1 MGTRDYE
8 SLIFL
13 LIILLAA
20 CLGNTL
26 LPAWIG
32 SVNYLYYVKPLSWLI
47 LSLYIWNKPRTRFK
61 GKLRTYNHIILWST
75 ICGLLY
81 LALFFGVGFMDGI
94 GKSPYAR
101 SIQGIIANVV
111 CFGSVLVMMEW
122 VRDYIINRVKKK
134 YIMVFMVITV
144 IVFSLY
150 GMNLRVVTNLRDW
163 RYAVQYLGEYA
174 LPEIS
179 KNILLTFMV
188 YVGGA
193 YPAIMYTTL
202 TSIPVWIMPVLPD
215 LEWITRA
222 FVGIFSPLV
231 FLVVMKQSYLKRT
244 RELKIREQK
253 DDKPYTWIVTSLIS
267 ILIIW
272 FAVGVFPLFPTVI
285 LTGSM
290 KPFLNPGDL
299 AIMQKTRGDNMEIG
313 DVIQYWTWEYFVIHR
328 IVNIDNNERKYQTK
342 GDNNSVPDSKLVGTE
357 QIRGKLIAVVPKVGI
372 LTILLRSP
380 GQEREIEAEF

>member
-1 MGTRDYE
+1 
-8 SLIFL
+8 
-13 LIILLAA
+13 
-20 CLGNTL
+20 
-26 LPAWIG
+26 
-32 SVNYLYYVKPLSWLI
+32 
-47 LSLYIWNKPRTRFK
+47 
-61 GKLRTYNHIILWST
+61 
-75 ICGLLY
+75 
-81 LALFFGVGFMDGI
+81 
-94 GKSPYAR
+94 
-101 SIQGIIANVV
+101 
-111 CFGSVLVMMEW
+111 
-122 VRDYIINRVKKK
+122 
-134 YIMVFMVITV
+134 
-144 IVFSLY
+144 
-150 GMNLRVVTNLRDW
+150 
-163 RYAVQYLGEYA
+163 
-174 LPEIS
+174 
-179 KNILLTFMV
+179 
-188 YVGGA
+188 
-193 YPAIMYTTL
+193 
-202 TSIPVWIMPVLPD
+202 
-215 LEWITRA
+215 
-222 FVGIFSPLV
+222 
-231 FLVVMKQSYLKRT
+231 MKQSYLKRT

-313 DVIQYWTWEYFVIHR
+313 DVIQYWTGEYFVIHR

>member
-150 GMNLRVVTNLRDW
+150 WMNLRVVTNLRDW

>member
-313 DVIQYWTWEYFVIHR
+313 DVIQYWTGEYFVIHR

>member
-101 SIQGIIANVV
+101 SIQGI
-111 CFGSVLVMMEW
+111 CKCRVLWQCPGHDGMGE
-122 VRDYIINRVKKK
+122 DYIINRVKKK

-150 GMNLRVVTNLRDW
+150 GMNLWVVTNLRTGGM
-163 RYAVQYLGEYA
+163 VYLGEYA

-179 KNILLTFMV
+179 KTYFLHSWYTSGRIPCHYV
-188 YVGGA
+188 YD
-193 YPAIMYTTL
+193 L
-202 TSIPVWIMPVLPD
+202 TSIPV
-215 LEWITRA
+215 
-222 FVGIFSPLV
+222 
-231 FLVVMKQSYLKRT
+231 
-244 RELKIREQK
+244 
-253 DDKPYTWIVTSLIS
+253 
-267 ILIIW
+267 
-272 FAVGVFPLFPTVI
+272 
-285 LTGSM
+285 
-290 KPFLNPGDL
+290 
-299 AIMQKTRGDNMEIG
+299 
-313 DVIQYWTWEYFVIHR
+313 
-328 IVNIDNNERKYQTK
+328 
-342 GDNNSVPDSKLVGTE
+342 
-357 QIRGKLIAVVPKVGI
+357 
-372 LTILLRSP
+372 
-380 GQEREIEAEF
+380 